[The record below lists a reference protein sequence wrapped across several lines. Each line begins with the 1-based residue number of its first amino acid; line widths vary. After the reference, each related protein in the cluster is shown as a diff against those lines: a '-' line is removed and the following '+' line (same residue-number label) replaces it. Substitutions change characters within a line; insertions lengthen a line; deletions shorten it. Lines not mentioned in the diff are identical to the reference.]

1 MRIARFASIAA
12 LAWLVAI
19 GFAVVPSAQAPM
31 SEEDYDKAMKAVG
44 ATAGSMRKN
53 LEAKAADALAADAG
67 KMVDLQKGNLA
78 FWTARKTQDAT
89 EWAQAAVNH
98 AQAVEKA
105 ATANNIDAAAE
116 GVKMLMGTCG
126 QCHGK
131 YREKAADGTYILKK
145 G

>member
-1 MRIARFASIAA
+1 MRAGRFASIAA

-44 ATAGSMRKN
+44 ATEGSMRKN
-53 LEAKAADALAADAG
+53 LEAKAADALAADAK
-67 KMVDLQKGNLA
+67 KMVDLQKGNVA

-89 EWAQAAVNH
+89 EWAQAAVNQ

-105 ATANNIDAAAE
+105 ATANNMDAAAE
-116 GVKMLMGTCG
+116 SLKMLGGTCT

>member
-1 MRIARFASIAA
+1 MRAVRFASIAA

-31 SEEDYDKAMKAVG
+31 SEEDYDKAMKSVG
-44 ATAGSMRKN
+44 ATVGSMRKN
-53 LEAKAADALAADAG
+53 MEAQAADAVAADAR
-67 KMVDLQKGNLA
+67 KMIELQKANVA

-89 EWAQAAVNH
+89 EWATAAMNH
-98 AQAVEKA
+98 ATAVEKA
-105 ATANNIDAAAE
+105 ATAKDLVAAAE
-116 GVKMLMGTCG
+116 GMKMLMGTCA

-131 YREKAADGTYILKK
+131 YRDKGADGGYIIKK